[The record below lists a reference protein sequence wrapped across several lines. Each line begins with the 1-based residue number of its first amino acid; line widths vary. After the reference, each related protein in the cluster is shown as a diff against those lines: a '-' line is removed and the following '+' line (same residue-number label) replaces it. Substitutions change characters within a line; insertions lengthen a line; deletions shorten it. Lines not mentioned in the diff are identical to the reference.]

1 MKIKIPNFKEINIT
15 DYNYFVIGDKIYLL
29 NASNNQFEVSKKGEK
44 VLLATKY
51 HIELFKVK
59 IEQIKTATG
68 IIVKP
73 LRKNINA

>member
-29 NASNNQFEVSKKGEK
+29 KASNNQFEVSKKGEK

-51 HIELFKVK
+51 HYALLSVK
-59 IEQIKTATG
+59 IEQIKTTTAKTT
-68 IIVKP
+68 
-73 LRKNINA
+73 R